1 MNMIGLDG
9 RPKVFDLKGALKE
22 GLEFRITTVK
32 RRLEFRLDRVV
43 KRLHIL
49 DGLLIAYLNIDA
61 IIKIIRQPS
70 VHLQLQAAR
79 QQRWG

>member
-49 DGLLIAYLNIDA
+49 DGLLIAYVS
-61 IIKIIRQPS
+61 P
-70 VHLQLQAAR
+70 V
-79 QQRWG
+79 